1 MIRRMLIGGITSL
14 MLIGLPSLGHAQ
26 VSVSIGINLP
36 LRSWYPFR
44 RLRSCT
50 HPVAAPDVL
59 GARGSLGCSAGRT
72 P

>member
-50 HPVAAPDVL
+50 LPPW
-59 GARGSLGCSAGRT
+59 ARTTSSTGVNTTYSPT